1 MGKLKNA
8 TNEQY
13 IKYELIK
20 PQMNWA
26 GTVVVLIG
34 KDTAKSDYVNW
45 EIKTAAEMG
54 KRIGGVFLRGAK
66 EEDVP
71 AELNEYGNTL
81 IGWNGDK
88 IVRAING
95 EDLDWEKPDGTPRD
109 YGFAPNPYFGYCT
122 LATCKPVIRR
132 CAGVGDWIA
141 AFGAAKSPVCGKL
154 VALMRVEEC
163 LSFDEYWEDE
173 RFKCKRPVF
182 NKGVMHMY
190 GDNIYHH
197 DKEKWVSGHD
207 GSVGICQWRDI
218 PEPQPG
224 SNEGLRRT
232 NFFSFA
238 DDCNVEDKESIQFQA
253 NFILE
258 ECNSD
263 SPYKSVLAVKC
274 FKKLNDEELTSST
287 IVASDY
293 VTAFYEGCFLC
304 KTLESIHSC
313 EYSLDRFDLDNPNI
327 ATGYYYLDTPKRRG
341 YTEVY
346 YKYILDMYT
355 HHTE

>member
-54 KRIGGVFLRGAK
+54 KRIVGVFLRGAK

-71 AELNEYGNTL
+71 TELNEYGNTL

-141 AFGAAKSPVCGKL
+141 
-154 VALMRVEEC
+154 
-163 LSFDEYWEDE
+163 W
-173 RFKCKRPVF
+173 
-182 NKGVMHMY
+182 
-190 GDNIYHH
+190 
-197 DKEKWVSGHD
+197 
-207 GSVGICQWRDI
+207 
-218 PEPQPG
+218 
-224 SNEGLRRT
+224 
-232 NFFSFA
+232 
-238 DDCNVEDKESIQFQA
+238 
-253 NFILE
+253 
-258 ECNSD
+258 
-263 SPYKSVLAVKC
+263 
-274 FKKLNDEELTSST
+274 T
-287 IVASDY
+287 I
-293 VTAFYEGCFLC
+293 
-304 KTLESIHSC
+304 
-313 EYSLDRFDLDNPNI
+313 
-327 ATGYYYLDTPKRRG
+327 
-341 YTEVY
+341 
-346 YKYILDMYT
+346 
-355 HHTE
+355 